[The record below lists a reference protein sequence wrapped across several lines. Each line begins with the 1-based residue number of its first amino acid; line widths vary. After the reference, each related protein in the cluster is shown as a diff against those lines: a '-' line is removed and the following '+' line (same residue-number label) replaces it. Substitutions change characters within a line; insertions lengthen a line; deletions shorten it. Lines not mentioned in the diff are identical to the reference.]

1 MDNCITLPGSKNI
14 AMRIEFVCS
23 ASTSKIVEWR
33 QNAVINRPT
42 FHHTTHST
50 HIKQKSVEERRKVL
64 HKYPFMLGACKV

>member
-1 MDNCITLPGSKNI
+1 MDNCISSPGSKNI
-14 AMRIEFVCS
+14 AICKEFVCS

-33 QNAVINRPT
+33 QNSVLNRST

-50 HIKQKSVEERRKVL
+50 CLKQKSIEERRKVL